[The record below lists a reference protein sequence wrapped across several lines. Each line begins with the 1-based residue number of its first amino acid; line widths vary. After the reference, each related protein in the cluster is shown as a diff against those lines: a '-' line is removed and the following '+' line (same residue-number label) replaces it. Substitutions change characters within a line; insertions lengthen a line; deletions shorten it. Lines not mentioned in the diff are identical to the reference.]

1 MEVVALGPVAE
12 VAVLARAAAVVAQ
25 HAAVAAAGGAE
36 GITMHNAAT
45 TLLLTDTCNPE
56 AAMTVNPFRPLH
68 RLRHSLTRMLPVL
81 VAALAL
87 TIATAAK
94 AQEIFKTPE
103 DAASAL
109 LLWPNPVTS
118 RTRCVKRSAP
128 TARTSCRPAIRSMTP
143 TSAVSS
149 LSL

>member
-1 MEVVALGPVAE
+1 MEVVALGPVAAE

-56 AAMTVNPFRPLH
+56 AAMTVNPFRPY

-94 AQEIFKTPE
+94 AQEIFE
-103 DAASAL
+103 
-109 LLWPNPVTS
+109 TS
-118 RTRCVKRSAP
+118 RGRRFGAARCGQ
-128 TARTSCRPAIRSMTP
+128 IR
-143 TSAVSS
+143 
-149 LSL
+149 